1 MALVHSERRAVESS
15 GSSPR
20 RWLAWLIGRLQ
31 EWHRAADDRRYL
43 AGLNDHDLRDLCL
56 SRLDVDQGST
66 FRDRLW

>member
-1 MALVHSERRAVESS
+1 MALVHGEGSAVGSS

-20 RWLAWLIGRLQ
+20 RWLARLIDWLP
-31 EWHRAADDRRYL
+31 EWHRAADDQHYL
-43 AGLNDHDLRDLCL
+43 AGLSDHDLRDLGL